1 VSSRA
6 RRPFPASGAVAAVA
20 VAVVAATSACA
31 TTFDT
36 AATTVPA
43 TTSTL
48 YVPTGSTDELLAA
61 ISTEVGA
68 LSERLVDNAG
78 QRDALA
84 RIESQ
89 WEVARPDIE
98 RQRPELIDG
107 FDAAIAQVQR
117 AVERRRPADA
127 DKASK
132 SITTLIAAYGA

>member
-1 VSSRA
+1 MRPRA
-6 RRPFPASGAVAAVA
+6 RRPSLAGATVATVA
-20 VAVVAATSACA
+20 LVTSACA

-43 TTSTL
+43 TTSTV
-48 YVPTGSTDELLAA
+48 YVATGSTDELLAA
-61 ISTEVGA
+61 ISTEVRA
-68 LSERLVDNAG
+68 LSERLVDNEG

-89 WEVARPDIE
+89 WEAARPAIE
-98 RQRPELIDG
+98 QARPELLDG

-132 SITTLIAAYGA
+132 TITTLIAAYGA